1 MESIK
6 EQIFAS
12 ILDARHLNEDKVFEH
27 GQSNQL
33 MFKEVMKK
41 YKEIK
46 PIGRINDLE
55 TVIADSFSV
64 KHENAHES
72 LYGLMGKVLES
83 VPLKEFGIKES
94 DLDVFAGDVIKTQ
107 QRLLKNNYVQL
118 SEDEILD
125 IYKAAF

>member
-1 MESIK
+1 
-6 EQIFAS
+6 
-12 ILDARHLNEDKVFEH
+12 
-27 GQSNQL
+27 
-33 MFKEVMKK
+33 MKK

-55 TVIADSFSV
+55 TVIADSLQV
-64 KHENAHES
+64 EPQNALES

-94 DLDVFAGDVIKTQ
+94 ALDVFAGDVIKTQ

>member
-1 MESIK
+1 MTLKRS
-6 EQIFAS
+6 
-12 ILDARHLNEDKVFEH
+12 LPTVFR
-27 GQSNQL
+27 L
-33 MFKEVMKK
+33 
-41 YKEIK
+41 
-46 PIGRINDLE
+46 
-55 TVIADSFSV
+55 
-64 KHENAHES
+64 S
-72 LYGLMGKVLES
+72 LKMHSSHFTDFMDKVLES

>member
-1 MESIK
+1 
-6 EQIFAS
+6 
-12 ILDARHLNEDKVFEH
+12 
-27 GQSNQL
+27 
-33 MFKEVMKK
+33 MFKDVMKK

-55 TVIADSFSV
+55 TVIADSFSI
-64 KHENAHES
+64 KPENAHES

-83 VPLKEFGIKES
+83 VHLKEFGIKES

>member
-1 MESIK
+1 
-6 EQIFAS
+6 
-12 ILDARHLNEDKVFEH
+12 
-27 GQSNQL
+27 
-33 MFKEVMKK
+33 MFKDVMKK

-46 PIGRINDLE
+46 PTGRINDLE
-55 TVIADSFSV
+55 TVIADSFLV
-64 KHENAHES
+64 KPENAHES

>member
-1 MESIK
+1 
-6 EQIFAS
+6 
-12 ILDARHLNEDKVFEH
+12 
-27 GQSNQL
+27 
-33 MFKEVMKK
+33 MFKDVMKK

-46 PIGRINDLE
+46 PTGRINDLE
-55 TVIADSFSV
+55 AVIADSLSV
-64 KHENAHES
+64 EPQNALES
-72 LYGLMGKVLES
+72 LYGLMDKVLES

-94 DLDVFAGDVIKTQ
+94 ALDVFAGDVIKTQ